1 MVLLFGGGASSTPR
15 TRATVCLR
23 PRLMLRP
30 AAAERSFGPETI
42 LLKVRFRAVIYFIVA
57 SGHVCSR
64 QNGVLGMF
72 T

>member
-1 MVLLFGGGASSTPR
+1 
-15 TRATVCLR
+15 
-23 PRLMLRP
+23 MLRP